1 MMPNMRPGMRGLLV
15 GATGVV
21 AALVVVMILLCL
33 SRGTLKV
40 HIVTLAL
47 LTSSG
52 PLVSR
57 MLEGFVRRRQR
68 LLGLDMNC
76 LEADDEVLI
85 ARTMPLLMPVAGA
98 FFSYSVML

>member
-1 MMPNMRPGMRGLLV
+1 MLKMRPGMRGLLIAST
-15 GATGVV
+15 ATV
-21 AALVVVMILLCL
+21 LVLIAVMIWLCIEK
-33 SRGTLKV
+33 GTVRV

-47 LTSSG
+47 LTTSG

-68 LLGLDMNC
+68 VLGLEMNC

-98 FFSYSVML
+98 FFSYSVMF